1 MSKGQLMP
9 ATAAIVTALILE
21 RPLCISCI
29 AAKAGEPS
37 AAALEASMERIR
49 HVMELYRRQ
58 ERCRAYGTLTTVYSV
73 DRPRK

>member
-1 MSKGQLMP
+1 MP

-37 AAALEASMERIR
+37 AVSLEASMERIR
-49 HVMELYRRQ
+49 HVLEMRRRQ
-58 ERCRAYGTLTTVYSV
+58 ERCRGCGTLTTVFSV
-73 DRPRK
+73 DRPSR